1 MDPEDSDAMAY
12 VEGWKWEYEPV
23 WTRFLTSAR
32 EDEEFAVAAV
42 ADEVM
47 EGFQYDVSPL

>member
-1 MDPEDSDAMAY
+1 MAY
-12 VEGWKWEYEPV
+12 VEGWKWEYEPL
-23 WTRFLTSAR
+23 FLTSAR